1 MLLHEEAKSEVRV
14 MQNMHKYREA
24 VVRCAV
30 GAMDGLKVE
39 VGLHRGSA
47 LSSSLTDEVRQEVL
61 WTVICGE
68 SRGGS
73 DRNRIH
79 VCESEGDRWKGVSV
93 LTDN

>member
-30 GAMDGLKVE
+30 GATDGLKVE

-47 LSSSLTDEVRQEVL
+47 LSSSA
-61 WTVICGE
+61 
-68 SRGGS
+68 
-73 DRNRIH
+73 
-79 VCESEGDRWKGVSV
+79 
-93 LTDN
+93 